1 MGRTHRSEVS
11 SYLFFSPMLIPL
23 TIAAVV
29 GYLLGAIPFGYIVAR
44 AYGINIFEHGSKS
57 PGATNVKR
65 VLGKKA
71 GNTVFALDAVKGAV
85 AAGWPLLFA
94 QWAIYKSAGSS
105 LAAVAAAAH
114 QETTWTIYVAKVKLL
129 TPETVI
135 PAAVLG
141 LLCAVLGHGFSCFT
155 RFKGGKGV
163 ATSAGG
169 FVVLM
174 PVVTLIALAV
184 WLVTFYASRY
194 VSLASILAA
203 AAIPVA
209 AFLLKAPTLVAWLG
223 VAIGLFVIV
232 LHRANI
238 KRLLAGTEN
247 RFVKKPAEATQV

>member
-1 MGRTHRSEVS
+1 MTYPAGGLLPVFT
-11 SYLFFSPMLIPL
+11 MLIPL
-23 TIAAVV
+23 TIAAVI
-29 GYLLGAIPFGYIVAR
+29 GYLLGAIPFGFIVAR

-65 VLGKKA
+65 VLGKRA
-71 GNTVFALDAVKGAV
+71 GNTVFALDALKGAL

-94 QWAIYKSAGSS
+94 QWATYRSVRSEI
-105 LAAVAAAAH
+105 AAAAATAY
-114 QETTWTIYVAKVKLL
+114 QETTWTMLIANVKVLS
-129 TPETVI
+129 PETVI
-135 PAAVLG
+135 PVAVVG

-184 WLVTFYASRY
+184 WLVTFYLSRY

-203 AAIPVA
+203 AAIPLT
-209 AFLLKAPTLVAWLG
+209 AFLLHAHPLVAWLS
-223 VAIGLFVIV
+223 VAIGIFVIV

-238 KRLLAGTEN
+238 TRLLAGTEN
-247 RFVKKPAEATQV
+247 RFVKKPAADPS

>member
-1 MGRTHRSEVS
+1 
-11 SYLFFSPMLIPL
+11 MLIPL

-29 GYLLGAIPFGYIVAR
+29 GYLLGAIPFGWLVAR
-44 AYGINIFEHGSKS
+44 AHGINIFEHGSKS

-71 GNTVFALDAVKGAV
+71 GNTVFALDALKGAF
-85 AAGWPLLFA
+85 AAGWPLLLA
-94 QWAIYKSAGSS
+94 VWAARRAANVHDAAG
-105 LAAVAAAAH
+105 
-114 QETTWTIYVAKVKLL
+114 WTVYTANVKVL
-129 TPETVI
+129 TPDLVI
-135 PAAVLG
+135 PVAVTG
-141 LLCAVLGHGFSCFT
+141 LLFAVLGHSFSCFT

-209 AFLLKAPTLVAWLG
+209 AFFLKEPTLVIILAA
-223 VAIGLFVIV
+223 VIGFFVIV

-238 KRLLAGTEN
+238 KRLLNGTEN
-247 RFVKKPAEATQV
+247 RFVKKSAAAPSAQS

>member
-1 MGRTHRSEVS
+1 MTYPAGGLLPVFT
-11 SYLFFSPMLIPL
+11 MLIPL
-23 TIAAVV
+23 TIAAVI
-29 GYLLGAIPFGYIVAR
+29 GYLLGAIPFGFIVAR

-65 VLGKKA
+65 VLGKRA
-71 GNTVFALDAVKGAV
+71 GNTVFVLDALKGAL

-94 QWAIYKSAGSS
+94 QWAAY
-105 LAAVAAAAH
+105 
-114 QETTWTIYVAKVKLL
+114 QETTWTMLIANVKVLS
-129 TPETVI
+129 PETVI
-135 PAAVLG
+135 PVAVVG

-184 WLVTFYASRY
+184 WLVTFYLSRY

-203 AAIPVA
+203 AAIPLT
-209 AFLLKAPTLVAWLG
+209 AFLLHAHPLVAWLS
-223 VAIGLFVIV
+223 VAIGIFVIV

-238 KRLLAGTEN
+238 TRLLAGTEN
-247 RFVKKPAEATQV
+247 RFVKKPAADPS

>member
-1 MGRTHRSEVS
+1 
-11 SYLFFSPMLIPL
+11 MLIPL

-29 GYLLGAIPFGYIVAR
+29 GYFLGAIPFGWLVAR
-44 AYGINIFEHGSKS
+44 AHGINIFEHGSKS

-71 GNTVFALDAVKGAV
+71 GNTVFALDALKGAL
-85 AAGWPLLFA
+85 ASGWPMLVA
-94 QWAIYKSAGSS
+94 RW
-105 LAAVAAAAH
+105 AAAQASNVRDASG
-114 QETTWTIYVAKVKLL
+114 WTVYTANVKVL
-129 TPETVI
+129 TPELVV
-135 PAAVLG
+135 PVAVTG
-141 LLCAVLGHGFSCFT
+141 LLFAVLGHSFSCFT

-184 WLVTFYASRY
+184 WLVTFYGSRY

-203 AAIPVA
+203 VAMPVA
-209 AFLLKAPTLVAWLG
+209 AYFLKEPKLVVILAA
-223 VAIGLFVIV
+223 VIGAFVII

-238 KRLLAGTEN
+238 KRLLNGTEN
-247 RFVKKPAEATQV
+247 RFVKKTAATPSVQS